1 MVDAGFGGIEPH
13 SANGETPGISTL
25 RLRLQRGTYVLA
37 LLEVKSHFTSHQSP
51 VTSYQL
57 PVASYPCFPMYSIA

>member
-37 LLEVKSHFTSHQSP
+37 LLEVKVVLRTVSQGTGKSD
-51 VTSYQL
+51 
-57 PVASYPCFPMYSIA
+57 